1 MNKLYVFDL
10 DGVLIDSLQN
20 MSQAWDA
27 VRVKHEIDTPFEDYK
42 AQIGKP
48 FPDIMRELGLY
59 HRHFEIYQ
67 TYKTY
72 SRLHYDMIPLY
83 EGVFETLT
91 ELKNRGHKIALCTS
105 KARDS
110 VKLIEHKLPEFD
122 IISCP
127 KQGLRGK
134 PAPDQ
139 LLHCMAYCNID
150 PVDTI
155 SKHNRLLNAA
165 DVPEENR
172 WFLAGPEFVEQ
183 LGQANSKLMSDTTGN
198 AAPLRNGKVLSG
210 KIMNMDVYMTN
221 NFAASSTSNF
231 FKVLS
236 GHMSSTATAN
246 HIAKIEVIRDT
257 DSFSDVVRGLHV
269 FGRKVLRDTALVAE
283 HIKID

>member
-139 LLHCMAYCNID
+139 LLHCMAYCNVD

-155 SKHNRLLNAA
+155 YVGDMIYDQQAA
-165 DVPEENR
+165 HR
-172 WFLAGPEFVEQ
+172 AGVHFE
-183 LGQANSKLMSDTTGN
+183 
-198 AAPLRNGKVLSG
+198 
-210 KIMNMDVYMTN
+210 Y
-221 NFAASSTSNF
+221 
-231 FKVLS
+231 
-236 GHMSSTATAN
+236 ATWGFGD
-246 HIAKIEVIRDT
+246 IECAHSLKSI
-257 DSFSDVVRGLHV
+257 SHL
-269 FGRKVLRDTALVAE
+269 
-283 HIKID
+283 I